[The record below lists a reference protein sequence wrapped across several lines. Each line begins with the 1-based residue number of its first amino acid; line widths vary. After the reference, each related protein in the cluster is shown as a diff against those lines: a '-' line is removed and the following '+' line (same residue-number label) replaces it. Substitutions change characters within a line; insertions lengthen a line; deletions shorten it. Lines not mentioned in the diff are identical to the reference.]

1 MQQQS
6 SVCDTQ
12 QLHNFDLWASLNVNC
27 ANLNNKFKTITNGL
41 NNSNN
46 NLKKIV
52 KQNECV
58 INARANGGSR
68 VVVLKRPTASKT
80 TASRIPKTS
89 TTVSASVS
97 VSTNAKRIVN
107 GCRRVCGSR
116 RSANITSVT
125 YEQCGGIL

>member
-6 SVCDTQ
+6 SVCDTH
-12 QLHNFDLWASLNVNC
+12 QLHNFDLLASLNANC

-41 NNSNN
+41 NNTNN
-46 NLKKIV
+46 NSKKIV
-52 KQNECV
+52 KQNESV
-58 INARANGGSR
+58 ISARAIGGSR

-80 TASRIPKTS
+80 TARFSKIS

-116 RSANITSVT
+116 RCANITSVT

>member
-6 SVCDTQ
+6 SVCDTH
-12 QLHNFDLWASLNVNC
+12 QLHNFDLLASLNANC

-41 NNSNN
+41 NNTNN
-46 NLKKIV
+46 NSKKIV
-52 KQNECV
+52 KQNESV
-58 INARANGGSR
+58 ISARAIGGSR
-68 VVVLKRPTASKT
+68 VVVLKRPTARFS
-80 TASRIPKTS
+80 KTS

-116 RSANITSVT
+116 RCANITSVT